1 MEQNFCKCNGC
12 IGSERKCKIEPLLI
26 FCKRFR
32 NSCCIQPTNF
42 KNPKILPKIVGFL
55 KVVGEMQQF
64 TTDEN
69 IYRKLARTYCAL
81 HFTSYLSIALSEILP
96 HLKIIKTPRIADIW

>member
-12 IGSERKCKIEPLLI
+12 IGSERKCKIESLLI

-69 IYRKLARTYCAL
+69 IYRKLART
-81 HFTSYLSIALSEILP
+81 
-96 HLKIIKTPRIADIW
+96 